1 MKMFCLIICTNFKCI
16 FQTPKKAQF
25 LLQLQLLYA
34 VKINIKKK
42 KNKIKTK
49 NLYNLGH
56 VTFNTCRYKIQTNT
70 IKYIHTLVYTCIHKT
85 KEKSKIHIYIHTK
98 LKLNATRQVCH
109 IAKCCMLSMML
120 FWEQNERVFKK
131 NMYLICTRN

>member
-1 MKMFCLIICTNFKCI
+1 MKMFCLKICTNFKCI

-25 LLQLQLLYA
+25 LLQLYLLYA
-34 VKINIKKK
+34 VKINIKKR
-42 KNKIKTK
+42 KTK

-70 IKYIHTLVYTCIHKT
+70 IKYIHTLVYDNKT

-98 LKLNATRQVCH
+98 LKLNAIRQVCH

-131 NMYLICTRN
+131 NMYFKLELNLK